1 MTSVDLR
8 YLEPRRWRR
17 LAAPCLFERCGLD
30 AAPEVDVPTRRRP
43 HTQPQSDCP
52 PSSVPMNGTNK
63 HSRAIAA
70 YLILPKHSFS
80 RSSSR

>member
-17 LAAPCLFERCGLD
+17 LAAPCLFERGGLD
-30 AAPEVDVPTRRRP
+30 AAPEVDVRTRRRP
-43 HTQPQSDCP
+43 HAQPQSDCP

-70 YLILPKHSFS
+70 TT
-80 RSSSR
+80 